1 MYMDSDWFIIFC
13 YRLEEYLE
21 ILFLQVRDLTIS
33 NKDKDHLELFIT
45 AWLDQDRRQIQQTQV
60 RSLILSAKYYLFIL
74 FS

>member
-1 MYMDSDWFIIFC
+1 MDSDWFSIFY

-60 RSLILSAKYYLFIL
+60 RSLILSAKYCLLIL